1 MEKGKKIIEVITP
14 EVPEEVKKLAV
25 DLAVTAAA
33 LRALLR
39 AHTVEGRAVVLTGL
53 TTWLDRHKDGYKGF
67 NVWPSDKEITETVK
81 AIIEAR
87 EKKGEVADPEKIRQE
102 VIREAHHRCGLYEG
116 YESAQAVVSA
126 FIDEVL

>member
-1 MEKGKKIIEVITP
+1 MEKGKKIIEIITP

-39 AHTVEGRAVVLTGL
+39 AHTTEGRAVVLTGL
-53 TTWLDRHKDGYKGF
+53 TTRLDRHKDGYKGF

>member
-1 MEKGKKIIEVITP
+1 MKNGKKIIEVITP

-25 DLAVTAAA
+25 DLAVTADA
-33 LRALLR
+33 LRVLLR
-39 AHTVEGRAVVLTGL
+39 AHTAEGRAVVLTGL
-53 TTWLDRHKDGYKGF
+53 MTWLDRHKDGYKGF

-87 EKKGEVADPEKIRQE
+87 EKKGEATDPEKIRQE

-126 FIDEVL
+126 FIDAVL

>member
-1 MEKGKKIIEVITP
+1 MKNGKKIIEVITP

-33 LRALLR
+33 LRVLLR
-39 AHTVEGRAVVLTGL
+39 AHTAEGRAVVLTGL

-67 NVWPSDKEITETVK
+67 NIWPTEKEITNATK
-81 AIIEAR
+81 AIAEAR
-87 EKKGEVADPEKIRQE
+87 EKKGEAADSEKIRQE

-126 FIDEVL
+126 FIDAVL